1 MFKVVFIVG
10 VIIVIAA
17 FVVKQKDMS
26 FRQSILQKLYP
37 IIMQFSKMKG
47 EQHIQLNNEN
57 ITAKQS
63 IYSIQMTTIDG
74 VVFDLQQY
82 KGKKI
87 LIVNTAS
94 DCGFT
99 GQYENLEKLYQ
110 QYHSQL
116 VVIGIPSNDFKEQE
130 KGSNESINQFCKK
143 NYGVHFPLMNK
154 AIVIKS
160 AKQSPLYQWLTDLQK
175 NGWCTTAPEWNF
187 CKYLIDEQ
195 GNLMGYF
202 PMTIDP
208 LSFKITNL
216 LKLK

>member
-1 MFKVVFIVG
+1 MFKVVLILG
-10 VIIVIAA
+10 IIVVFVTI
-17 FVVKQKDMS
+17 VVKQKDMS

-37 IIMQFSKMKG
+37 IIMQFSKTKG
-47 EQHIQLNNEN
+47 KQHIQLNNEN

-63 IYSIQMTTIDG
+63 IYTIQMNTIDG
-74 VVFDLQQY
+74 IAFDLQQC

-110 QYHSQL
+110 KYQSQL
-116 VVIGIPSNDFKEQE
+116 VVIGVPSNDFKEQE
-130 KGSNESINQFCKK
+130 KGSNESISQFCKK
-143 NYGVHFPLMNK
+143 NYGVRFPLMNK

-175 NGWCTTAPEWNF
+175 NGWCSTAPEWNF

-202 PMTIDP
+202 PMTINP
-208 LSFKITNL
+208 LEIDITRHLNVQ
-216 LKLK
+216 